1 MITIRTQDGNNFTEI
16 PHFKHGCWVDARNV
30 TGEDLKRL
38 EQDFGVEAELL
49 TDIMDTDEQSRIEYE
64 DEYTALIVRLPVYD
78 GSYEISCFTVPLGIV
93 IFPDKIITV
102 CQRTSEALDDISAN
116 RVRGL
121 VFRNTSAFVLNMLGR
136 AAFAF
141 LKSLK
146 ELNKNANIIERQ
158 LQKSIRNNELI
169 QLLSIQKSLVF
180 FTTSIKT
187 NELLLEKLKKSPLI
201 RGNEEDEELLDDV
214 MTENVQALEMA
225 NIYSSIL
232 TGTMDAFASVISN
245 NMNIVMKRLAIINIV
260 LMIPTLIYSFYGMNV
275 PLPGQHWP
283 FAVLA
288 IILGSLVIA
297 GLGVI
302 VLSIEGSY
310 KQINPPPKHKKHS
323 IHPIH
328 PTHRGKS
335 IYHV

>member
-1 MITIRTQDGNNFTEI
+1 VISIRTHDGKNFSEI
-16 PHFKHGCWVDARNV
+16 PHFKPGAWIDARNV
-30 TGEDLKRL
+30 TKEDLVRL

-49 TDIMDTDEQSRIEYE
+49 TDIMDADEQSRIEYE
-64 DEYTALIVRLPVYD
+64 DGYTALIVRLPVYD
-78 GSYEISCFTVPLGIV
+78 GSYEISCFTVPLGI
-93 IFPDKIITV
+93 ILFPDKIITV
-102 CQRTSEALDDISAN
+102 CQRTSEALDDISCN
-116 RVRGL
+116 RVRSL

-141 LKSLK
+141 LKALK

-187 NELLLEKLKKSPLI
+187 NEMLLEKLKKGPLI
-201 RGNEEDEELLDDV
+201 RGSEEEEELLEDV

-275 PLPGQHWP
+275 ELPGQHWP
-283 FAVLA
+283 FAVIA

-297 GLGVI
+297 VLGVI
-302 VLSIEGSY
+302 VLSIEGSN
-310 KQINPPPKHKKHS
+310 KLISHRHQQTHTKRSAKH
-323 IHPIH
+323 
-328 PTHRGKS
+328 
-335 IYHV
+335 YHV

>member
-1 MITIRTQDGNNFTEI
+1 VITIRTHDGKNFIEV
-16 PHFKHGCWVDARNV
+16 PHFKSGCWIDARNV
-30 TGEDLKRL
+30 TREDLERL

-49 TDIMDTDEQSRIEYE
+49 ADIMDTDEQSRVEYE
-64 DEYTALIVRLPVYD
+64 DEYTALIVRLPDYD
-78 GSYEISCFTVPLGIV
+78 GTYEIAHFTVPLGI
-93 IFPDKIITV
+93 ILFPDKIITV
-102 CQRTSEALDDISAN
+102 CQRSSEALDDISLN

-121 VFRNTSAFVLNMLGR
+121 AVRNTSTFVLNMLGR
-136 AAFAF
+136 AAFSF

-187 NELLLEKLKKSPLI
+187 NELLLEKLKRSPLI
-201 RGNEEDEELLDDV
+201 RGKEDDEELLDDV

-275 PLPGQHWP
+275 PLPGQNWR
-283 FAVLA
+283 FAVIL
-288 IILGSLVIA
+288 IIAGSLVVA
-297 GLGVI
+297 VLGVI
-302 VLSIEGSY
+302 VLSIEGSNKVIHAQEDKRKGRY
-310 KQINPPPKHKKHS
+310 K
-323 IHPIH
+323 
-328 PTHRGKS
+328 TRR
-335 IYHV
+335 YD

>member
-1 MITIRTQDGNNFTEI
+1 MITIRRQDGRNFVEV
-16 PHFKHGCWVDARNV
+16 PHFTHGCWIDARNV
-30 TGEDLKRL
+30 TKEDLERL
-38 EQDFGVEAELL
+38 EQDFGVDAELL

-64 DEYTALIVRLPVYD
+64 DDYTALIVRLPVYD
-78 GSYEISCFTVPLGIV
+78 GTYEISYFTVPLGIV
-93 IFPDKIITV
+93 IFSDKIITV

-121 VFRNTSAFVLNMLGR
+121 AVRNTSTFVLNMLGR

-146 ELNKNANIIERQ
+146 ELNKSANIIERQ
-158 LQKSIRNNELI
+158 LQRSIRNNELI

-187 NELLLEKLKKSPLI
+187 NELLLEKLKKSPII

-214 MTENVQALEMA
+214 VTENVQALEMA

-275 PLPGQHWP
+275 PLPGQHLP
-283 FAVLA
+283 FAVGL
-288 IILGSLVIA
+288 IA
-297 GLGVI
+297 SVSFIVAVLGVI
-302 VLSIEGSY
+302 VLSIEGSNKLISPHPKYTKY
-310 KQINPPPKHKKHS
+310 KDK
-323 IHPIH
+323 
-328 PTHRGKS
+328 
-335 IYHV
+335 

>member
-1 MITIRTQDGNNFTEI
+1 VIAIRTHDGKVFSEI
-16 PHFKHGCWVDARNV
+16 PHFKSGAWIDARNV
-30 TGEDLKRL
+30 TKEDLVRL

-49 TDIMDTDEQSRIEYE
+49 TDIMDADEQSRIEYE

-78 GSYEISCFTVPLGIV
+78 GSYEISCFTVPLGII

-102 CQRTSEALDDISAN
+102 CQRSSDALDDISSN

-141 LKSLK
+141 LKALK
-146 ELNKNANIIERQ
+146 ELNRSANIIERQ

-187 NELLLEKLKKSPLI
+187 NELLMEKLKKGPLI
-201 RGNEEDEELLDDV
+201 RGSGEEEELLEDV

-275 PLPGQHWP
+275 ALPGQHWP
-283 FAVLA
+283 FAVIA
-288 IILGSLVIA
+288 IVFASLVIA
-297 GLGVI
+297 VLGVI
-302 VLSIEGSY
+302 VLSIEGSS
-310 KQINPPPKHKKHS
+310 KLINPQQKHTKRSVKY
-323 IHPIH
+323 
-328 PTHRGKS
+328 
-335 IYHV
+335 YHV

>member
-1 MITIRTQDGNNFTEI
+1 VIAIRIHDGKAFSEV
-16 PHFKHGCWVDARNV
+16 PHFKSGAWIDARNV
-30 TGEDLKRL
+30 TKEDLVRL

-49 TDIMDTDEQSRIEYE
+49 TDIMDADEQSRIEYE

-78 GSYEISCFTVPLGIV
+78 GSYEISCFTVPLGII

-102 CQRTSEALDDISAN
+102 CQRSSEALDDISSN

-121 VFRNTSAFVLNMLGR
+121 VFRNTTFVLNLLGR

-141 LKSLK
+141 LKALK

-187 NELLLEKLKKSPLI
+187 NELLLEKLKKGPLI
-201 RGNEEDEELLDDV
+201 RGSEEDDELLDDV

-275 PLPGQHWP
+275 ELPGQHRP
-283 FAVLA
+283 FAVIA
-288 IILGSLVIA
+288 IVFASLVIA
-297 GLGVI
+297 LLGVI
-302 VLSIEGSY
+302 VLSIEGSN
-310 KQINPPPKHKKHS
+310 KLINTQQKHS
-323 IHPIH
+323 K
-328 PTHRGKS
+328 RNVKY
-335 IYHV
+335 YHV

>member
-1 MITIRTQDGNNFTEI
+1 VISIHTHDGKNFSKI
-16 PHFKHGCWVDARNV
+16 PHFKPGAWIDARNV
-30 TGEDLKRL
+30 TTEDLVRL

-49 TDIMDTDEQSRIEYE
+49 TDIMDADEQSRIEYE

-78 GSYEISCFTVPLGIV
+78 GSYEISCFTVPLGII

-102 CQRTSEALDDISAN
+102 CQRTSEALDDISCN

-136 AAFAF
+136 AAFTF
-141 LKSLK
+141 LKALK

-187 NELLLEKLKKSPLI
+187 NELLLEKLKKGPLI
-201 RGNEEDEELLDDV
+201 RGNEEEEELLEDV

-245 NMNIVMKRLAIINIV
+245 NMNIVMKRLAIINII

-275 PLPGQHWP
+275 SLPGQHWP
-283 FAVLA
+283 FAVIA
-288 IILGSLVIA
+288 IVLGSLVIA
-297 GLGVI
+297 VLGVI
-302 VLSIEGSY
+302 VLSIEGSN
-310 KQINPPPKHKKHS
+310 KLISHQHQQKHTKWNAK
-323 IHPIH
+323 
-328 PTHRGKS
+328 
-335 IYHV
+335 YHHV

>member
-1 MITIRTQDGNNFTEI
+1 MITIRTHDGKNFSET
-16 PHFKHGCWVDARNV
+16 PHFKQGCWIDARNV
-30 TGEDLKRL
+30 TRDDLTRL

-49 TDIMDTDEQSRIEYE
+49 TDIMDADEQSRIEYE

-78 GSYEISCFTVPLGIV
+78 GSYEISYFTVPLGIV

-102 CQRTSEALDDISAN
+102 CQRTSEALDDIAYN
-116 RVRGL
+116 RIRGL
-121 VFRNTSAFVLNMLGR
+121 MFRNTSTFVLNMLGR

-146 ELNKNANIIERQ
+146 ELNKSANIIERQ

-187 NELLLEKLKKSPLI
+187 NELLLEKLKKGPLI
-201 RGNEEDEELLDDV
+201 RGNEEEEELLEDV

-283 FAVLA
+283 FSVIA
-288 IILGSLVIA
+288 IVAGSLAIA

-302 VLSIEGSY
+302 VLSIEGSNKLISP
-310 KQINPPPKHKKHS
+310 KQSHKRHGN
-323 IHPIH
+323 
-328 PTHRGKS
+328 REL
-335 IYHV
+335 YHV

>member
-1 MITIRTQDGNNFTEI
+1 
-16 PHFKHGCWVDARNV
+16 
-30 TGEDLKRL
+30 
-38 EQDFGVEAELL
+38 
-49 TDIMDTDEQSRIEYE
+49 
-64 DEYTALIVRLPVYD
+64 
-78 GSYEISCFTVPLGIV
+78 
-93 IFPDKIITV
+93 
-102 CQRTSEALDDISAN
+102 
-116 RVRGL
+116 
-121 VFRNTSAFVLNMLGR
+121 MLGR

-141 LKSLK
+141 LKALK

-187 NELLLEKLKKSPLI
+187 NELLLEKLKKGPLI
-201 RGNEEDEELLDDV
+201 RGSEEEEELLDDV

-275 PLPGQHWP
+275 ALPGQHWP
-283 FAVLA
+283 FSVIA
-288 IILGSLVIA
+288 IVLGSLVMA
-297 GLGVI
+297 VLGVI
-302 VLSIEGSY
+302 VLSIEGSN
-310 KQINPPPKHKKHS
+310 KLISHHHQQKHTKRDIKY
-323 IHPIH
+323 
-328 PTHRGKS
+328 
-335 IYHV
+335 YHARKNI